1 MSAAPDPAELP
12 PVSSLDEQVSRMLR
26 RSERLTWV
34 IVAVL
39 VAMLAGGWYLF
50 RLQQATDQRVNA
62 QQSAATSQ
70 IDARVRKDTASICGF
85 MKIIGTVQ
93 VPASATLILV
103 QWVESARVAYYGH
116 GCAPALPP
124 PSPELRAE
132 AARYH
137 VELTR

>member
-1 MSAAPDPAELP
+1 MSQDPPSLP
-12 PVSSLDEQVSRMLR
+12 SVSSLDAQAARTLR

-34 IVAVL
+34 IVAAL

-62 QQSAATSQ
+62 QQAAATSQ
-70 IDARVRKDTASICGF
+70 IDARVRKDVASICGF

-93 VPASATLILV
+93 VPPAATVILV

-124 PSPELRAE
+124 PSPELRAQ

>member
-1 MSAAPDPAELP
+1 MSQDPPSLP
-12 PVSSLDEQVSRMLR
+12 SVSSLDAQAARTLR
-26 RSERLTWV
+26 RSERLTWA
-34 IVAVL
+34 IVAAL

-62 QQSAATSQ
+62 QQAAATSQ
-70 IDARVRKDTASICGF
+70 IDARVRKDVASICGF

-93 VPASATLILV
+93 VPSAATVILV
-103 QWVESARVAYYGH
+103 QWVESARVAYYGY

-124 PSPELRAE
+124 PSPELRAQ

-137 VELTR
+137 VELAR